1 MDFEIFYRNH
11 QAFVRRVIFRM
22 SGIQELDDLVQETFL
37 KAWKGKASFQSGSSE
52 RTWVARIAMN
62 TAIDRLRKRST
73 RSESQH
79 SVYEDSQPA
88 PEDQGDMR
96 DVLMMAMDQL
106 EEPFKSTCV
115 LVAIEGFSSQEAAEA
130 LQVEEGTVRSRV
142 SRARRLLKDFLQSKG
157 VQYGLG

>member
-22 SGIQELDDLVQETFL
+22 SGSRELDDLVQETFL

-96 DVLMMAMDQL
+96 DVLMK
-106 EEPFKSTCV
+106 F
-115 LVAIEGFSSQEAAEA
+115 F
-130 LQVEEGTVRSRV
+130 
-142 SRARRLLKDFLQSKG
+142 
-157 VQYGLG
+157 